1 MASIEIY
8 THLVNGL
15 PMTDITTLTQF
26 LNAANTQ
33 FEVYELGR
41 RVQHI
46 DQLAFTQIEQQAA
59 PYPAPIQGH
68 AQFAIVFWDASE
80 QYYVWFL
87 KLPLDERG
95 LLSPA
100 PRTQFIRMVLEAL
113 GSDLTQPLSEADQDK
128 LANHPFA
135 FKPTPEKLAL
145 FNALVKKQLAKPASP
160 QYEFAYQYLS
170 GQHAADRW
178 QDVGLQ
184 GIADICVRAN
194 ELDHQQHIENAF
206 EHCAMEVQIALCQ
219 QLEHLAIPV
228 GLAQRLLE
236 KFYQAEPEQQ
246 LYFMR
251 ALASQPQY
259 AQQAIQYLAAQD
271 QLNDLALITIAGRNW
286 TALKDDQ
293 TRTLYLE
300 ALAKQDQHF
309 FNQIFADIVAI
320 PTIRTQLLMALRDP
334 DRSPTLSAAIGGL
347 FKVTK
352 A

>member
-1 MASIEIY
+1 
-8 THLVNGL
+8 
-15 PMTDITTLTQF
+15 MTEITTLTQF

-46 DQLAFTQIEQQAA
+46 DNLAFAQIEQQAC

-80 QYYVWFL
+80 QHYIWFL

-113 GSDLTQPLSEADQDK
+113 GSDLTQPLSETDQDK

-135 FKPTPEKLAL
+135 FKPAPEKLAL

-170 GQHAADRW
+170 GQHAPERW

-184 GIADICVRAN
+184 GIADICARAN

-206 EHCAMEVQIALCQ
+206 KHCAIEVQIALCQ
-219 QLEHLAIPV
+219 QLEHLAITEK
-228 GLAQRLLE
+228 LAECLLL
-236 KFYQAEPEQQ
+236 KFRQVEVEHQ

-251 ALASQPQY
+251 ALASQPQF
-259 AQQAIQYLAAQD
+259 AQQAVQYLAEQD
-271 QLNDLALITIAGRNW
+271 KLDELALITIAGRNW
-286 TALKDDQ
+286 TVLKDDQ

-300 ALAKQDQHF
+300 ALAKQDQRF

-320 PTIRTQLLMALRDP
+320 PAIRTQLLMALRDP
-334 DRSPTLSAAIGGL
+334 ERSSTLSAAIGGL

>member
-1 MASIEIY
+1 
-8 THLVNGL
+8 
-15 PMTDITTLTQF
+15 MTDITTLTQF

-46 DQLAFTQIEQQAA
+46 APLAFSQIEQLAT

-68 AQFAIVFWDASE
+68 AQFAIVFWDATE
-80 QYYVWFL
+80 QYYIWFL

-113 GSDLTQPLSEADQDK
+113 GSDPTQPMSEADQDK

-135 FKPTPEKLAL
+135 FKPAAEKLAL

-170 GQHAADRW
+170 GQMESDRW

-184 GIADICVRAN
+184 GIADICVRAD
-194 ELDHQQHIENAF
+194 ELDHQQQIENAF
-206 EHCAMEVQIALCQ
+206 QHSAIEVQIALCQ
-219 QLEHLAIPV
+219 QLEHLNIHAD
-228 GLAQRLLE
+228 LAERLLE
-236 KFYQAEPEQQ
+236 KLYQSAPEHK

-251 ALASQPQY
+251 ALASLPQY
-259 AQQAIQYLAAQD
+259 SQRAIQYLAQQD
-271 QLNDLALITIAGRNW
+271 NLNDEALITIAARNW

-300 ALAKQDQHF
+300 ALAKQEQHF

-320 PTIRTQLLMALRDP
+320 PAIRPELLMALRNP
-334 DRSPTLSAAIGGL
+334 DRSPALSAAIGGL

>member
-1 MASIEIY
+1 
-8 THLVNGL
+8 
-15 PMTDITTLTQF
+15 MTEITTLTQF
-26 LNAANTQ
+26 LTTANSQ
-33 FEVYELGR
+33 FEVYDLGR

-46 DQLAFTQIEQQAA
+46 DKFTFAQIEQLEA
-59 PYPAPIQGH
+59 PYPSPIQGH
-68 AQFAIVFWDASE
+68 AQFALVFWDASK
-80 QYYVWFL
+80 QYYIWFL
-87 KLPLDERG
+87 RLPLDERG

-113 GSDLTQPLSEADQDK
+113 GSDPTQPISEEQQDR

-135 FKPTPEKLAL
+135 FKPSAEKLAL
-145 FNALVKKQLAKPASP
+145 FNALVRKQLGQVASA

-170 GQHAADRW
+170 GQVDSRRW

-184 GIADICVRAN
+184 GIADICVRSD
-194 ELDHQQHIENAF
+194 ELDHQAQIENAL
-206 EHCAMEVQIALCQ
+206 EHGAIEVQIALCQ
-219 QLEHLAIPV
+219 QLEHLTISAEF
-228 GLAQRLLE
+228 AERLLE
-236 KFYQAEPEQQ
+236 KLYSVEAEHK

-251 ALASQPQY
+251 ALASQAKYSQKAIHY
-259 AQQAIQYLAAQD
+259 FAQHDCLD
-271 QLNDLALITIAGRNW
+271 KETLITIAARNW
-286 TALKDDQ
+286 MALKDDQ

-320 PTIRTQLLMALRDP
+320 PAIRTELLMELRNP
-334 DRSPTLSAAIGGL
+334 NRSTTLSAAIGGL

>member
-1 MASIEIY
+1 
-8 THLVNGL
+8 
-15 PMTDITTLTQF
+15 MTEITTLTQF
-26 LNAANTQ
+26 LTTANTQ
-33 FEVYELGR
+33 FEIYDLGR

-46 DQLAFTQIEQQAA
+46 DRITFSQIEQLTT
-59 PYPAPIQGH
+59 PYPSPIQGH
-68 AQFAIVFWDASE
+68 AQFAVVFWDASE
-80 QYYVWFL
+80 QHYIWFL

-113 GSDLTQPLSEADQDK
+113 GSDPSQPMSEAQQDR

-135 FKPTPEKLAL
+135 FKPAAEKLAL
-145 FNALVKKQLAKPASP
+145 FNALVRKQLGKAASP

-170 GQHAADRW
+170 GQLESNRW

-184 GIADICVRAN
+184 GIADICARAD
-194 ELDHQQHIENAF
+194 ELDHNAHIEHAF
-206 EHCAMEVQIALCQ
+206 DNCAIEVQIALCQ
-219 QLEHLAIPV
+219 QLEHLSISPE
-228 GLAQRLLE
+228 LAERLLE
-236 KFYQAEPEQQ
+236 KLYAAPSEHK

-259 AQQAIQYLAAQD
+259 SKKAIQYLAQINTLD
-271 QLNDLALITIAGRNW
+271 IEALITIAGRNW

-293 TRTLYLE
+293 TRTLYLD
-300 ALAKQDQHF
+300 ALAKQNQHF

-320 PTIRTQLLMALRDP
+320 PAIRTELLIELRNPNRSAAL
-334 DRSPTLSAAIGGL
+334 STAIGGL